1 MRPYL
6 SIFKL
11 RFITNLQY
19 RTAALAGLCTQ
30 IFFGLVFIMVYLA
43 FYESGTSDGSMELS
57 QLVTY
62 IWLQQGFYALI
73 YLYYKDKEVINMIK
87 SGDVAYELCRPQ
99 NIYFK
104 WYARIYASKLA
115 DVLLRFMPLLTF
127 AFLIPSPIKLSLPYS
142 YLSLTLFVIALIM
155 SSFLVTAVITLYHVL
170 TFYTL
175 ESDGVMGMFVT
186 VSEVFSGAIV
196 PLPFFPAFLKKVA
209 DILPF
214 HYIADFPFRVY
225 SGNIPSNE
233 CYTLLLQESIWIIVI
248 ITIGYLLT
256 KNAIKKIIVQGG

>member
-99 NIYFK
+99 NI
-104 WYARIYASKLA
+104 
-115 DVLLRFMPLLTF
+115 
-127 AFLIPSPIKLSLPYS
+127 
-142 YLSLTLFVIALIM
+142 
-155 SSFLVTAVITLYHVL
+155 
-170 TFYTL
+170 
-175 ESDGVMGMFVT
+175 
-186 VSEVFSGAIV
+186 
-196 PLPFFPAFLKKVA
+196 
-209 DILPF
+209 
-214 HYIADFPFRVY
+214 
-225 SGNIPSNE
+225 
-233 CYTLLLQESIWIIVI
+233 
-248 ITIGYLLT
+248 
-256 KNAIKKIIVQGG
+256 